1 MKKIDILYFGNFC
14 DEKLHLKDE
23 KENKFPYRMAQY
35 NYEKAF
41 LDEMCKLNNV
51 NIVSLYQQSNF
62 PKKELFFSR
71 AKFRKD
77 NIKIDYVPYINLPFI
92 KETMFFID
100 TCIKIINWNKKS
112 KEKSKCIFANIHYAP
127 VSLAIVTMGKI
138 LNIKKAITFTD
149 LSLYTYSKEKQKNMA
164 WYKKMIIKPYIELIN
179 KLQKSYDLYILFSKE
194 MNNVVNPYNKPAI
207 VMEGIY
213 NPDKLNF
220 DKAKKE
226 KAIAYAGKL
235 NKEVG
240 VDKILQ
246 VFSKLK
252 DKNLELWLLGS
263 GDMEKEIIETA
274 KKDKRI
280 KFLGFK
286 TRREVFEYLKKA
298 TVLVNLRNPKLEY
311 TKYSFPSKTFEYM
324 VSGTP
329 FVTTKLEGIPEE
341 YGNYIFFTEYKDEE
355 IIKKIEEILQKDEKE
370 LELLGNKA
378 REFVIKNKSAVK
390 QVGRINEFL
399 KNNV

>member
-1 MKKIDILYFGNFC
+1 MIKIDILYFGNFC
-14 DEKLHLKDE
+14 DEKFHLKDE

-71 AKFRKD
+71 AKFKKD

-92 KETMFFID
+92 KETIFFID
-100 TCIKIINWNKKS
+100 TCVKIIKWNKKS
-112 KEKSKCIFANIHYAP
+112 EDKNKCIFANIHYAP
-127 VSLAIVTMGKI
+127 VSLAIVAMGNI
-138 LNIKKAITFTD
+138 LNIKKVITFTD
-149 LSLYTYSKEKQKNMA
+149 LSLYTYSKDKQKNMA
-164 WYKKMIIKPYIELIN
+164 WYKKMIIKPYIELVN
-179 KLQKSYDLYILFSKE
+179 KLQKSYNLYILFSKE
-194 MNNVVNPYNKPAI
+194 MKNVVNPQGNPFI

-213 NPDKLNF
+213 NPDKLDFN
-220 DKAKKE
+220 KTKKE

-246 VFSKLK
+246 VFSKMK
-252 DKNLELWLLGS
+252 DKDLELWLLGS
-263 GDMEKEIIETA
+263 GDMEKEIIEAA

-286 TRREVFEYLKKA
+286 TRKEVFEYLKKA
-298 TVLVNLRNPKLEY
+298 KVLVNLRNPKLEY

-341 YGNYIFFTEYKDEE
+341 YGNYIFFTEYKDDA
-355 IIKKIEEILQKDEKE
+355 IIKNIEEILQKDEKKM
-370 LELLGNKA
+370 ELLGNKA
-378 REFVIKNKSAVK
+378 REFVIENKSAVK

-399 KNNV
+399 KNNI

>member
-1 MKKIDILYFGNFC
+1 MIKIDILYFGNFC

-71 AKFRKD
+71 AKYMKD

-100 TCIKIINWNKKS
+100 TCVKIINWNKKS
-112 KEKSKCIFANIHYAP
+112 EDKNKCIFANIHYAP

-149 LSLYTYSKEKQKNMA
+149 LSLYTYSKDKQKNMP
-164 WYKKMIIKPYIELIN
+164 WYKRMIIKPYIELVN

-194 MNNVVNPYNKPAI
+194 MNNVVNSQDNPFF

-213 NPDKLNF
+213 NPDNLNL
-220 DKAKKE
+220 DKTKKE
-226 KAIAYAGKL
+226 KAIAYGGKL

-240 VDKILQ
+240 VDKILE
-246 VFSKLK
+246 VFCKMEDK
-252 DKNLELWLLGS
+252 DLELWLLGS
-263 GDMEKEIIETA
+263 GDMEKEIIEAA

-298 TVLVNLRNPKLEY
+298 KVLVNLRNPKLEY

-324 VSGTP
+324 ASGTP

-341 YGNYIFFTEYKDEE
+341 YGDYIFFTEYTDDA
-355 IIKKIEEILQKDEKE
+355 IIKNIEEILQKDEKE

-378 REFVIKNKSAVK
+378 RKFVIENKSAVK

-399 KNNV
+399 KNNI

>member
-1 MKKIDILYFGNFC
+1 MIKIDILYFGNFC
-14 DEKLHLKDE
+14 DEKFHLKDE

-71 AKFRKD
+71 AKFKKD

-92 KETMFFID
+92 KETIFFID
-100 TCIKIINWNKKS
+100 TCVKIIKWNKKS
-112 KEKSKCIFANIHYAP
+112 EDNNKCIFANIHYAP
-127 VSLAIVTMGKI
+127 VSLAIVAMGNI
-138 LNIKKAITFTD
+138 LNIKKVITFTD
-149 LSLYTYSKEKQKNMA
+149 LSLYTYSKDKQKNMA
-164 WYKKMIIKPYIELIN
+164 WYKKMIIKPYIELVN
-179 KLQKSYDLYILFSKE
+179 KLQKSYNLYILFSKE
-194 MNNVVNPYNKPAI
+194 MKNVVNPQGNPFI

-213 NPDKLNF
+213 NPDKLDFN
-220 DKAKKE
+220 KTKKE

-246 VFSKLK
+246 VFSKMK
-252 DKNLELWLLGS
+252 DKDLELWLLGS
-263 GDMEKEIIETA
+263 GDMEKEIIEAA

-286 TRREVFEYLKKA
+286 TRKEVFEYLKKA
-298 TVLVNLRNPKLEY
+298 KVLVNLRNPKLEY

-341 YGNYIFFTEYKDEE
+341 YGNYIFFTEYKDDA
-355 IIKKIEEILQKDEKE
+355 IIKNIEEILQKDEKKM
-370 LELLGNKA
+370 ELLGNKA
-378 REFVIKNKSAVK
+378 REFVIENKSAVK

-399 KNNV
+399 KNNI

>member
-1 MKKIDILYFGNFC
+1 MIKIDILYFGNFC

-213 NPDKLNF
+213 NPDNLNF
-220 DKAKKE
+220 DKTKKE

-246 VFSKLK
+246 VFSKM
-252 DKNLELWLLGS
+252 KNRDLELWLLGS
-263 GDMEKEIIETA
+263 GDMEKEIIEAA

-286 TRREVFEYLKKA
+286 TRKEVFEYLKKA
-298 TVLVNLRNPKLEY
+298 KVLVNLRNPKLEY

-341 YGNYIFFTEYKDEE
+341 YGNYIFFTEYKDDV

-370 LELLGNKA
+370 LELLGEKA

-390 QVGRINEFL
+390 QVGSINEFL

>member
-1 MKKIDILYFGNFC
+1 MIKIDILYFGNFC

-149 LSLYTYSKEKQKNMA
+149 LSLYTYSKDKQKNMA
-164 WYKKMIIKPYIELIN
+164 WYKKMIIKPYIELVN
-179 KLQKSYDLYILFSKE
+179 KLQKSYNLYILFSKE
-194 MNNVVNPYNKPAI
+194 MKNVVNPQGNPFI

-213 NPDKLNF
+213 NPNKLDFN
-220 DKAKKE
+220 KTKKE

-246 VFSKLK
+246 VFSKMK
-252 DKNLELWLLGS
+252 DKDLELWLLGS
-263 GDMEKEIIETA
+263 GDMEKEIIEAA

-286 TRREVFEYLKKA
+286 TRKEVFEYLKKA
-298 TVLVNLRNPKLEY
+298 KVLVNLRNPKLEY

-370 LELLGNKA
+370 LELPGNKA
-378 REFVIKNKSAVK
+378 REFVIENKSAVK
-390 QVGRINEFL
+390 QVGRINKFL
-399 KNNV
+399 KNNI

>member
-1 MKKIDILYFGNFC
+1 MIKIDILYFGNFC

-71 AKFRKD
+71 AKYMKD
-77 NIKIDYVPYINLPFI
+77 HIKIDYVPYINLPFI

-100 TCIKIINWNKKS
+100 TCVKIIKWNKKS
-112 KEKSKCIFANIHYAP
+112 EDNNKCIFANIHYAP
-127 VSLAIVTMGKI
+127 VSLAIVAMGNI
-138 LNIKKAITFTD
+138 LNIKKVITFTD
-149 LSLYTYSKEKQKNMA
+149 LSLYTYSKDKQKNMA
-164 WYKKMIIKPYIELIN
+164 WYKKMIIKPYIELVN
-179 KLQKSYDLYILFSKE
+179 KLQKSYNLYILFSKE
-194 MNNVVNPYNKPAI
+194 MKNVVNPQGNPFI

-213 NPDKLNF
+213 NPDKLDFN
-220 DKAKKE
+220 KTKKE

-246 VFSKLK
+246 VFSKMK
-252 DKNLELWLLGS
+252 DKDLELWLLGS
-263 GDMEKEIIETA
+263 GDMEKEIIEAA

-286 TRREVFEYLKKA
+286 TREEVFEYLKKA
-298 TVLVNLRNPKLEY
+298 KVLVNLRNPKLEY

-341 YGNYIFFTEYKDEE
+341 YGNYIFFTEYKDDA
-355 IIKKIEEILQKDEKE
+355 IIKNIEEILQKDEKKM
-370 LELLGNKA
+370 ELLGNKA
-378 REFVIKNKSAVK
+378 REFVIENKSAVK

-399 KNNV
+399 KNNI

>member
-1 MKKIDILYFGNFC
+1 MIKIDILYFGNFC

-71 AKFRKD
+71 AKYMKD
-77 NIKIDYVPYINLPFI
+77 HIKIDYVSYINLPFI

-100 TCIKIINWNKKS
+100 TCVKIIKWNKKS
-112 KEKSKCIFANIHYAP
+112 EDNNKCIFANIHYAP
-127 VSLAIVTMGKI
+127 VSLAIVAMGNI
-138 LNIKKAITFTD
+138 LNIKKVITFTD
-149 LSLYTYSKEKQKNMA
+149 LSLYTYSKDKQKNMA
-164 WYKKMIIKPYIELIN
+164 WYKKMIIKPYIELVN
-179 KLQKSYDLYILFSKE
+179 KLQKSYNLYILFSKE
-194 MNNVVNPYNKPAI
+194 MKNVVNPQGNPFI

-213 NPDKLNF
+213 NPDKLDFN
-220 DKAKKE
+220 KTKKE

-246 VFSKLK
+246 VFSKMK
-252 DKNLELWLLGS
+252 DKDLELWLLGS
-263 GDMEKEIIETA
+263 GDMEKEIIEAA

-286 TRREVFEYLKKA
+286 TRKEVFEYLKKA
-298 TVLVNLRNPKLEY
+298 KVLVNLRNPKLEY

-341 YGNYIFFTEYKDEE
+341 YGNYIFFTEYKDDA
-355 IIKKIEEILQKDEKE
+355 IIKNIEEILQKDEKKM
-370 LELLGNKA
+370 ELLGNKA
-378 REFVIKNKSAVK
+378 REFVIENKSAVK

-399 KNNV
+399 KNNI

>member
-1 MKKIDILYFGNFC
+1 
-14 DEKLHLKDE
+14 
-23 KENKFPYRMAQY
+23 
-35 NYEKAF
+35 
-41 LDEMCKLNNV
+41 
-51 NIVSLYQQSNF
+51 
-62 PKKELFFSR
+62 
-71 AKFRKD
+71 
-77 NIKIDYVPYINLPFI
+77 
-92 KETMFFID
+92 MFFID

-194 MNNVVNPYNKPAI
+194 MNNVVNPYNRPSI

-220 DKAKKE
+220 DKVKKE

-246 VFSKLK
+246 VFSKMK
-252 DKNLELWLLGS
+252 DKDLELWLLGS
-263 GDMEKEIIETA
+263 GDMEKEIIEAA

-286 TRREVFEYLKKA
+286 TRKEVFEYLKKA
-298 TVLVNLRNPKLEY
+298 KVLVNLRNPKLEY

-324 VSGTP
+324 ASGTP

-341 YGNYIFFTEYKDEE
+341 YGNYIFFTEHKDEE
-355 IIKKIEEILQKDEKE
+355 IIKKIEEILRKDEKE

-378 REFVIKNKSAVK
+378 REFVIENKSAVK

>member
-1 MKKIDILYFGNFC
+1 MIKIDILYFGNFC

-127 VSLAIVTMGKI
+127 VSFAIVTMGKI

-149 LSLYTYSKEKQKNMA
+149 LSLYTYSKDKQKNMA
-164 WYKKMIIKPYIELIN
+164 WYKKMIIKPYIELVN
-179 KLQKSYDLYILFSKE
+179 KLQKSYNLYILFSKE
-194 MNNVVNPYNKPAI
+194 MKNVVNPQGNPFI

-213 NPDKLNF
+213 NPDKLDFN
-220 DKAKKE
+220 KTKKE

-246 VFSKLK
+246 VFSKMK
-252 DKNLELWLLGS
+252 DKDLELWLLGS
-263 GDMEKEIIETA
+263 GDMEKEIIEAA

-286 TRREVFEYLKKA
+286 TRKEVFEYLKKA
-298 TVLVNLRNPKLEY
+298 KVLVNLRNPKLEY

-355 IIKKIEEILQKDEKE
+355 IIKKIEEILKKDEKD

-378 REFVIKNKSAVK
+378 RKFVIENKSAVK
-390 QVGRINEFL
+390 QVERINEFL
-399 KNNV
+399 KNNI